1 MTPEVIATLPY
12 RPCVGLMVC
21 NAAGN
26 VFAGQRLDNYGDA
39 WQMPQGGVMATLT
52 GPRRA
57 LSNFSI
63 LGALLR
69 RPFGSRRVLGLIH
82 LQALRLWW
90 KGAKYRPR
98 PTPPK
103 AEIS

>member
-1 MTPEVIATLPY
+1 
-12 RPCVGLMVC
+12 
-21 NAAGN
+21 
-26 VFAGQRLDNYGDA
+26 
-39 WQMPQGGVMATLT
+39 MPQGGVMATLT
-52 GPRRA
+52 GPRRS